1 MESLKKNQIYRVNID
16 AYSSD
21 GGGVCRVGGRAVFV
35 PCAIPGEE
43 WEIKLV
49 KVTATAVYARGER
62 LIAPS
67 AQRTVWSLTARTIP
81 AAAAVTA
88 VTSIM
93 KKSFASSLAV

>member
-21 GGGVCRVGGRAVFV
+21 GGGVCRVGGRAVFI
-35 PCAIPGEE
+35 PGAIPGEE

-67 AQRTVWSLTARTIP
+67 TSLTARTIP